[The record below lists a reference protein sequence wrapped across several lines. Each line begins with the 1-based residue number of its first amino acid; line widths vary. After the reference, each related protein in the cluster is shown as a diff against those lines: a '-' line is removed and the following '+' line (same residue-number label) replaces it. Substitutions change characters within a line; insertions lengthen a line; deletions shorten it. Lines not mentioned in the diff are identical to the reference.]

1 MSKRAIGKEIIQG
14 LEEIKAWKRGAL
26 KLTTYSVEMPR
37 AADVPAIRKE
47 LGLSQPEFAGF
58 MGVSVGTLRNWEQD
72 RREPHGPARALL
84 LVASKQP
91 AAVLAAFETAKPAL
105 RARASGKR
113 ATLARQMGAAERVM
127 RKRRTLLNKLAKS

>member
-1 MSKRAIGKEIIQG
+1 MSKRDIGKEIIQG
-14 LEEIKAWKRGAL
+14 LEEIKAWKRGEL
-26 KLTTYSVEMPR
+26 KLTTRAVEMPK

-58 MGVSVGTLRNWEQD
+58 MGVSIGTLRNWEQE

-91 AAVLAAFETAKPAL
+91 AAVRAAFEAAKPAS
-105 RARASGKR
+105 RAKASRKR
-113 ATLARQMGAAERVM
+113 AA
-127 RKRRTLLNKLAKS
+127 